1 MTQNNVANKENAV
14 KLKEDVLVKIV
25 NVIRLQNA
33 AQKNNVV
40 SLQTAVSQEKYVL
53 VKIANVTKRS
63 APANDKIHLYIYNIN
78 E

>member
-25 NVIRLQNA
+25 NVISLNA

-63 APANDKIHLYIYNIN
+63 APANDKIHLYI
-78 E
+78 